1 MELNKQI
8 KKFRGRDGYSQE
20 DLAEKLFVSRQTIS
34 NWENNRSYPDVHNLM
49 MLSVLFD
56 VSIDELIKGDI
67 QFLRDKTEQKK
78 WKIWSNI
85 MLISAI
91 VSAFLFVPAMLLDN
105 RVLLIT
111 SIVLYILAIGASIP
125 IEILK
130 RKEGI
135 YTYRQ
140 LIDFYDGKD
149 IKKKKHFSDIV
160 ITYLTFPILL
170 VIVILISFLMFSS

>member
-1 MELNKQI
+1 MELSKQI
-8 KKFRGRDGYSQE
+8 KKLRDRDGYSQE

-56 VSIDELIKGDI
+56 VTVDELIKGDI
-67 QFLRDKTEQKK
+67 QYIREKSEQKK
-78 WKIWSNI
+78 WKIWSNT

-91 VSAFLFVPAMLLDN
+91 VSVFLFVPAMLLDN
-105 RVLLIT
+105 RVLFIT
-111 SIVLYILAIGASIP
+111 SVLLYIIAIGASIP
-125 IEILK
+125 LEILK
-130 RKEGI
+130 RKESI

-149 IKKKKHFSDIV
+149 IKEKKRFIDIA

-170 VIVILISFLMFSS
+170 VIVILISYFMFSS